1 MSNQKIVN
9 LAGSG
14 LGSDVSH
21 FCLWNCV
28 WNDNL
33 LFNFNFFSNIKKIID
48 EGFVSNFNYLSRPLK
63 SDDSIDKI
71 WVADTSK
78 YMELPFFDTK
88 VQAGFPSPAEDHLE
102 QRLDLNSLVIENPS
116 ATFFVRVAGESMKD
130 AGINDGDILVV
141 DRSIENWENRIVVA
155 VIDSE
160 FTIKRFT
167 HQNESVVLK
176 PENPD
181 YPSIKIASETD
192 FSVWGVVCWTLKK
205 L

>member
-1 MSNQKIVN
+1 MKNSN
-9 LAGSG
+9 S
-14 LGSDVSH
+14 SS
-21 FCLWNCV
+21 
-28 WNDNL
+28 
-33 LFNFNFFSNIKKIID
+33 
-48 EGFVSNFNYLSRPLK
+48 LSIK
-63 SDDSIDKI
+63 SDGSISKI
-71 WVADTSK
+71 WFADNSQAL
-78 YMELPFFDTK
+78 ELPFFETK

-130 AGINDGDILVV
+130 IGITDGDILVV

-167 HQNESVVLK
+167 SQNETVILRA
-176 PENPD
+176 ENPD
-181 YPSIKIASETD
+181 YPVIEITPEMD
-192 FSVWGVVCWTLKK
+192 FSVWGVVRWTLKK